1 MPMDGLCDEILQLIL
16 IELDDPTDFTLVS
29 KRFYQ
34 LSQDPYVRAT
44 YFLARHGPMQ
54 AFFWAFGRGKLMTDK
69 VIDIL
74 ISCGAYLSRYLVQ
87 VAIHHYFRTQA
98 HFIKTT
104 WVRSMPFP
112 VFSYFMIVASRI
124 YGDIPTG
131 KGEDDGSIFT
141 SFLTESRF
149 PSALKSVPWEEIKEI
164 IEKYKFMPFCNKDP
178 VMVSFPLALAIEPRL
193 LPYAKANGFH
203 MDSKYRDFVFRKM
216 FERPSL
222 SSDNRTDE
230 IVRNV
235 RELCRLDPKMF
246 LTRTVAA
253 EVCMEAKANEGA
265 YSALKQLD
273 KFGDLLFELRDV
285 VRELTKMFVNTRSI
299 TTVYTINFLRQLWA
313 DYPSDDPTV
322 RLVMLLTVFLS
333 DNCLAHTTPATLKSK
348 LDALGLTPLSRKD
361 IYDVLLNPFVE
372 RYTPILEYGKVEVGL
387 DSSGVKSLL
396 EDVALKC
403 LEINCKGKM
412 LKKLLADHEWLKDT
426 ITQVVPQR
434 YQIRLEDLPPAQDE
448 KACAAYEA
456 TLCRDFVVSRYP
468 LGRHSGI
475 GPRHRP
481 SVVAQAETAQV
492 AVDVAPSQPDAELED
507 DDEEKEDTSMDNVAD
522 SSQSEEALADASDMD
537 LGRIGQDT
545 LTTMIQYD
553 ELAPTRTG
561 RRRYHHY
568 GAADSQGKLGY
579 PADAMQVGRWIRTYF
594 GNRSPVT
601 AIFVIHGVINDNV
614 PVLQPDFGY
623 GDPDPLGLQHR
634 VPITL
639 KHFQI
644 LQRLGR
650 APNWSLYHEIQ
661 QGAEFYFTEE
671 DYIAQDKAKA
681 SGKRVKVKTE
691 SSSQSVLSTST
702 TGPSRGEGS
711 RGRKRPRRSAAASVK
726 SYVIPD
732 SDDETIVEDATIS
745 RAMKLQAKWKKV
757 ESNLQQWIKHLSAI
771 LKEEQKKYKDQ
782 KKRLEKTATAP
793 GSKVRLPK
801 NEFHK
806 SLTNN
811 LRDLRK
817 LDREKRRLLYGSDVP
832 DEDFS
837 DGDDDEYQERGQK
850 RRRIRY
856 SVVTWE

>member
-1 MPMDGLCDEILQLIL
+1 MDGLCDEILQLIL
-16 IELDDPTDFTLVS
+16 VELDDPTSFTLVS
-29 KRFYQ
+29 KRFYHF
-34 LSQDPYVRAT
+34 SQDPYVRAT
-44 YFLARHGPMQ
+44 YFLSRHGQMQ
-54 AFFWAFGRGKLMTDK
+54 AIFWAFGRGKLINEK

-98 HFIKTT
+98 HFVKTT
-104 WVRSMPFP
+104 WVRSMSFP
-112 VFSYFMIVASRI
+112 VFSYFMIVAARI

-131 KGEDDGSIFT
+131 KGEDDGSTFA

-149 PSALKSVPWEEIKEI
+149 PSALKSVPWEEIRDI
-164 IEKYKFMPFCNKDP
+164 IEKYKDP

-222 SSDNRTDE
+222 TSENRTDE

-253 EVCMEAKANEGA
+253 EICMEAKANEGA
-265 YSALKQLD
+265 YTALKQLD
-273 KFGDLLFELRDV
+273 KSGNLLFEIRCAYSHRSFVAIMAQSMVSSDV
-285 VRELTKMFVNTRSI
+285 VRELTKMFVTTRSI
-299 TTVYTINFLRQLWA
+299 TTVYTINVLRQLWA

-333 DNCLAHTTPATLKSK
+333 DNCLAHTTPATLKTK

-361 IYDVLLNPFVE
+361 IYDVLINPFVE

-387 DSSGVKSLL
+387 DSRGIKLLL
-396 EDVALKC
+396 EEVTLKC

-426 ITQVVPQR
+426 ITDIVPQR
-434 YQIRLEDLPPAQDE
+434 YQIRLEDLPPSEDE

-456 TLCRDFVVSRYP
+456 TLSRDFVVSRYP
-468 LGRHSGI
+468 LGRQSGV
-475 GPRHRP
+475 GSRHRA
-481 SVVAQAETAQV
+481 AQAEVAQTV
-492 AVDVAPSQPDAELED
+492 VLALPSEQDAEAED
-507 DDEEKEDTSMDNVAD
+507 GGEDGQDMSMEDVGD
-522 SSQSEEALADASDMD
+522 SSQVE
-537 LGRIGQDT
+537 GRIGQDT

-568 GAADSQGKLGY
+568 GATDSQGKLTY
-579 PADAMQVGRWIRTYF
+579 PADAMQVGRWVRTYF

-614 PVLQPDFGY
+614 AVLQPDFGY
-623 GDPDPLGLQHR
+623 GDPDPFGSQYR

-639 KHFQI
+639 KHFKI

-671 DYIAQDKAKA
+671 DYITQDRMKS
-681 SGKRVKVKTE
+681 SGKKVRVKTE
-691 SSSQSVLSTST
+691 STSHSMASIPAA
-702 TGPSRGEGS
+702 GSNRGEGS
-711 RGRKRPRRSAAASVK
+711 RGKKRPRRSAAASVK
-726 SYVIPD
+726 SYAIPD
-732 SDDETIVEDATIS
+732 SDDETIAEEDATIS
-745 RAMKLQAKWKKV
+745 RAMKAQAKKKKF
-757 ESNLQQWIKHLSAI
+757 ESNLQQWIKHLSVI
-771 LKEEQKKYKDQ
+771 LKEEKKKYKEQ
-782 KKRLEKTATAP
+782 KKRLEKTATP

-817 LDREKRRLLYGSDVP
+817 RDREKRRLLYGSDVP

-837 DGDDDEYQERGQK
+837 EGDDDEYHERGQK
-850 RRRIRY
+850 GKKRRISYR
-856 SVVTWE
+856 EID